1 MRDTSI
7 IKQLHPDSITGSD
20 ISNLRLGRIA
30 ERPEVAAEISIVGS
44 QIVECLAEL
53 GRHVVLFP
61 GSLAD
66 ILPVLGNF
74 VVQNEFAENVV
85 CRGGMGQHSGYSE
98 EACEM
103 LHLEEK

>member
-1 MRDTSI
+1 MRNASI
-7 IKQLHPDSITGSD
+7 VKQLHPDGITRSD
-20 ISNLRLGRIA
+20 SSDLRLGSIA
-30 ERPEVAAEISIVGS
+30 ERAQVAAEISVIGS

-53 GRHVVLFP
+53 GRHVVLFAS
-61 GSLAD
+61 SLAN

-85 CRGGMGQHSGYSE
+85 CRSGMGQHSGDSE
-98 EACEM
+98 EACK